1 MIEIQIAG
9 AGGGK
14 THGMAKK
21 IISHYDPES
30 HKTIYAITY
39 TNAAAKNIS
48 DTIME
53 RLGFLPE
60 NIKVCT
66 VHTFLLNEIIY
77 PYSPFVLGEVY
88 TTSSRCRLYSSFP
101 PGKTAEKIRNE
112 SKRTISRLRRIGV
125 IHVDEVYNAAWR
137 VVDESYSAHSSQRK
151 KSKVRKVLELL
162 SSSIEKIFLDEA
174 QDLDGKALRAFQE
187 IGEKSVDVYMVG
199 DPKQAIKYPKVFKS
213 WVKDNNH
220 LTFLPSINTSRRVP
234 QNILNLSNKFCP
246 RGHEQTSLSDIEGRL
261 SYITSYDDH
270 YDKVLNHHIQ
280 NGNLVS
286 IYQKTRN
293 YSTKSADAKP
303 EFDPEIEQILI
314 DQYIDFDEKLIIG
327 SAQRWFAKA
336 LADHN
341 SSEAIRMFLN
351 NFCIEYDKEI
361 YKKLYRTVESYES
374 FKENSSKYCV
384 SSITKTKGLESEVC
398 ILVLTPGIHKY
409 LMQNGVTKYN
419 KTWNMVYVALTRA
432 ASELVIAVDMDLFDK
447 EFNLDSV
454 MNDLELLGF
463 KAYQLD
469 QSDLK

>member
-30 HKTIYAITY
+30 HKIIYAITY

-48 DTIME
+48 DTIMD
-53 RLGFLPE
+53 RLGFLPD

-101 PGKTAEKIRNE
+101 PGKSADKIRNE
-112 SKRTISRLRRIGV
+112 SKRTISRLRGMGI
-125 IHVDEVYNAAWR
+125 IHVDEAYSAAWR

-151 KSKVRKVLELL
+151 KSKVRKVLKLL

-187 IGEKSVDVYMVG
+187 IGEKSVDIYMVG
-199 DPKQAIKYPKVFKS
+199 DPKQAIMYPKVFKA

-220 LTFLPSINTSRRVP
+220 LIYLPNIKTSRRVP

-246 RGHEQTSLSDIEGRL
+246 RGQEQTSLSDIEGRL
-261 SYITSYDDH
+261 SYITSNDADYDV
-270 YDKVLNHHIQ
+270 VLNHHIQ

-286 IYQKTRN
+286 IYQKTGN

-314 DQYIDFDEKLIIG
+314 DQNIDFDEKLIIG
-327 SAQRWFAKA
+327 AAQRWFAKV
-336 LADHN
+336 LADHD
-341 SSEAIRMFLN
+341 SSEAIRMFLSY
-351 NFCIEYDKEI
+351 FGIKYDKEI
-361 YKKLYRTVESYES
+361 YKHLCRTVESYES
-374 FKENSSKYCV
+374 SNENSSKYCV

-398 ILVLTPGIHKY
+398 ILVLTPGIQKC

-432 ASELVIAVDMDLFDK
+432 ASELVVAVDMELLDK
-447 EFNLDSV
+447 EFNLDDV
-454 MNDLELLGF
+454 VGGLESLGF
-463 KAYQLD
+463 EPYQLGPGV
-469 QSDLK
+469 L